1 MNPALLIAILLGPVQ
16 FFIPIEH
23 LSIKIAVLVI
33 QFTALFIG
41 ATRILK
47 WEKNL
52 LYLLIR

>member
-16 FFIPIEH
+16 FLIPIEH

-41 ATRILK
+41 VTRILK
-47 WEKNL
+47 
-52 LYLLIR
+52 